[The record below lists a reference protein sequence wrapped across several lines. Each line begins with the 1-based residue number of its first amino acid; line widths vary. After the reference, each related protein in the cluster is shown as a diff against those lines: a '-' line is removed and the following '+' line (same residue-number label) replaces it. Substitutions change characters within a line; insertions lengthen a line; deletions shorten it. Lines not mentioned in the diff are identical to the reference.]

1 DLRPDPLHR
10 RLPARRPP
18 AGHRRDRGPGAA
30 VLAADRDPGGDARG
44 DPPGPADRSDGDRPH
59 LAGPGHAGLRGR
71 ADPRLPVRGPGQ
83 VVPVVGLGAAHPE
96 RRPESAA
103 RDPARGH
110 AGARRRPD
118 LHQDL
123 ARRHRLA
130 AVGELREGRSQPR
143 PARVVHP
150 DAARA
155 ETRVG
160 LDDHGR
166 GALVR
171 LPVRRLNHRRDL
183 LQPAWRRPA
192 RLPGRLQQGP
202 PDPGGRRGL
211 RGGRVRDHQQPR
223 GSLLRPARPE
233 SSDFAM
239 TVTPGETISPAVEG
253 TFDARKRHRGAF
265 RLGAGA
271 DRASRRRPKLV
282 ITACALWL
290 GLLIVVAVFANVL
303 PISDPSK
310 VIGIPNVNPA
320 WGSQFLGTDAIGRS
334 MVARLAFGARVS
346 FEISILV
353 TLVAMVVGGAI
364 GLLSAFFRGP
374 VTFVADTIA
383 NTILSVPGLLLMLAI
398 VVVFHPTIPVLILA
412 IALLYLPGFMRVTR
426 ATAISLIEREYVV
439 AARSLGASQ
448 FRIIAR
454 ELLPNTA
461 VALVTYAA
469 LALPGAM

>member
-1 DLRPDPLHR
+1 
-10 RLPARRPP
+10 
-18 AGHRRDRGPGAA
+18 
-30 VLAADRDPGGDARG
+30 
-44 DPPGPADRSDGDRPH
+44 
-59 LAGPGHAGLRGR
+59 
-71 ADPRLPVRGPGQ
+71 
-83 VVPVVGLGAAHPE
+83 
-96 RRPESAA
+96 
-103 RDPARGH
+103 
-110 AGARRRPD
+110 
-118 LHQDL
+118 
-123 ARRHRLA
+123 
-130 AVGELREGRSQPR
+130 
-143 PARVVHP
+143 
-150 DAARA
+150 
-155 ETRVG
+155 
-160 LDDHGR
+160 
-166 GALVR
+166 
-171 LPVRRLNHRRDL
+171 
-183 LQPAWRRPA
+183 
-192 RLPGRLQQGP
+192 
-202 PDPGGRRGL
+202 
-211 RGGRVRDHQQPR
+211 
-223 GSLLRPARPE
+223 
-233 SSDFAM
+233 M

-271 DRASRRRPKLV
+271 DRASRRRPKPV
-282 ITACALWL
+282 IAACALWL

-469 LALPGAM
+469 LALPGAMIAEGGLSYLGFGVQAPTPSWGQMIAQGQQQLNTAPWQVIIPCIVFAITIFALYSVGDWLRARLDVRGTASD